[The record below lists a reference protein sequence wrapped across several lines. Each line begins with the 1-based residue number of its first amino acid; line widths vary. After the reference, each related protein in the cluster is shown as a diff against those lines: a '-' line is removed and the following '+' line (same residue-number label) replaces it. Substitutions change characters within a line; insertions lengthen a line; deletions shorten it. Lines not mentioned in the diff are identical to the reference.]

1 MDMLGEGGE
10 GLQGLISRC
19 NDYIQF
25 LQIVNEH
32 QQKIDKMKND
42 GNEQIENL
50 SPTTKKFSVKAKA
63 DIPASAHIN
72 SNVQGPSEIMKML
85 D

>member
-1 MDMLGEGGE
+1 
-10 GLQGLISRC
+10 
-19 NDYIQF
+19 
-25 LQIVNEH
+25 
-32 QQKIDKMKND
+32 MKND

-50 SPTTKKFSVKAKA
+50 SPTTKKFSVKA

>member
-25 LQIVNEH
+25 QQIVNEH

-42 GNEQIENL
+42 GNERIENL
-50 SPTTKKFSVKAKA
+50 SPTTKKFSVKA